1 MNCREV
7 QEEIAVALLTRTG
20 LDPVAAAHVS
30 TCPECAAEQASLRGV
45 TAIMAAASP
54 TDVPSSAAMPTEMHL
69 QRILSAV
76 ARERAQRRRR
86 TLLRTLAVAAA
97 AVIVAVG
104 IGFGVMAVAPHS
116 TSIVATASGAGLS
129 VSADIV
135 PDGDGSLLTIGV
147 KGVHKGTDCVLTVYT
162 ADGGSEQVLAWTA
175 KYEGKA
181 HVVANAKA
189 APGEITRVT
198 LTRADGSTLLDVPV
212 NA

>member
-54 TDVPSSAAMPTEMHL
+54 TDVPSSAAMPNEMHL

-104 IGFGVMAVAPHS
+104 IGFGVMAAAGGEKSIANVAHLSPA
-116 TSIVATASGAGLS
+116 TGIAFAITLILQFLLQILQLVMIYGPFGVAYQQLHGDPP
-129 VSADIV
+129 AD
-135 PDGDGSLLTIGV
+135 PL
-147 KGVHKGTDCVLTVYT
+147 
-162 ADGGSEQVLAWTA
+162 
-175 KYEGKA
+175 
-181 HVVANAKA
+181 
-189 APGEITRVT
+189 
-198 LTRADGSTLLDVPV
+198 RALPEHG
-212 NA
+212 